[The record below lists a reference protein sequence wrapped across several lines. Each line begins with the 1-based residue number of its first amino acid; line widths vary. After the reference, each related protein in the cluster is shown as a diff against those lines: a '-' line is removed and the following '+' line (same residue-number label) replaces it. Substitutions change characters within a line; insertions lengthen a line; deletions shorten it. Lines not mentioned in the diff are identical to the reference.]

1 MASCYLQERER
12 ERRKKLRQRL
22 ETDFDQ
28 TILRVWQAGTSKR
41 SERKSKFCKPHWPP
55 VISPEESE
63 RRRRFRKSL
72 GRESSPQDSL
82 CRRQWPPVLKN
93 VKVSVPPCASL
104 AVLPPTTAVAD
115 TALKR
120 VPRTTVWRRKK
131 RAEEDKK
138 ALMHGKAI
146 ARRAEPKRFTC
157 RLCGQPKRLEFGHS
171 FYKGKSFC
179 ATSAG
184 NSVTQW
190 LSEQKR
196 MAGTDNLSNASQTTA
211 SRWKKPR
218 KPYTCQLCQQPKT
231 KHYGHSRYA
240 GKTFCS
246 TYEGKTVELWLTEQR
261 ALSRIE

>member
-1 MASCYLQERER
+1 MASCYLQEER
-12 ERRKKLRQRL
+12 ERRERLRQRL
-22 ETDFDQ
+22 ETDMDQ
-28 TILRVWQAGTSKR
+28 TALRVWQAEASKR
-41 SERKSKFCKPHWPP
+41 SERNSKFCQPHWPP
-55 VISPEESE
+55 VISPEEHE
-63 RRRRFRKSL
+63 RRRLFRKSL
-72 GRESSPQDSL
+72 ERESSPQDSPW
-82 CRRQWPPVLKN
+82 RQWPPVLKN

-104 AVLPPTTAVAD
+104 AVVPPPTAVAD

-120 VPRTTVWRRKK
+120 VPTTTVWRRKK

-146 ARRAEPKRFTC
+146 ARRADPKRFTC
-157 RLCGQPKRLEFGHS
+157 RLCRQPKRLEFGHS

-184 NSVTQW
+184 KSVTQW

-196 MAGTDNLSNASQTTA
+196 MAGTDNLSNVSQTTA
-211 SRWKKPR
+211 SRRKTC

-261 ALSRIE
+261 ALSRIK